1 MGCFLSCFRGGS
13 DSSGDLRDPL
23 VRESRL
29 GDAFLNEEKKIDEA
43 GGRLDVEA
51 ANGGVD
57 EELRREANYLK
68 SCGTISQTPPE
79 ILEIS
84 SSAISD
90 DSNEENYLKS
100 CGTISQTP
108 PEILEISNPAS
119 SEDTNNAN
127 YLKSCGTI
135 SQTPPEILEIS
146 DPTSS
151 EDTNERNDTSTNVQ
165 VMKETKLLEGNLSE
179 VSKPEEPDTLIHEQ
193 NIDEGIVRV
202 ESESLSSSQD
212 NLSFQ
217 NMRDQKTDS
226 SDSPYPTPL
235 VLRGDIQT
243 PGTVYS
249 ACMGTSKPGKRA
261 RASRQFIYPVLRPIE
276 NKLQWMELKAESP
289 VVASNPPKRR
299 NISEDFSE
307 KPQHTFASSMATQT
321 ESPKSESFPSHDNCA
336 EQEEAISPEEPKGQN
351 VNQQLFEGGE
361 QSRQNSEYGKHGV
374 SSLSYWLK
382 PSSSDDV
389 SHDDTNAEDNVGKE
403 PCYDYEKNV
412 FDVPIFPA
420 SGFNWDI
427 DNPTPVL
434 PKPWDGNGIPNTTT
448 KYKEDQKVSWH
459 ATPFEERLMKV
470 LSDEKPLHERKISGK
485 LIHLEETAE

>member
-29 GDAFLNEEKKIDEA
+29 GDAFLNVEKKIDEA

-51 ANGGVD
+51 GNGGGVD

-68 SCGTISQTPPE
+68 SCGTIFQTPPE

-84 SSAISD
+84 SPASSED
-90 DSNEENYLKS
+90 TNEENYLKS

-119 SEDTNNAN
+119 SEDTNES
-127 YLKSCGTI
+127 K
-135 SQTPPEILEIS
+135 E
-146 DPTSS
+146 
-151 EDTNERNDTSTNVQ
+151 TSTNVQ
-165 VMKETKLLEGNLSE
+165 VMKEKKLLEGNLSE

-202 ESESLSSSQD
+202 ESQSRSSSQD
-212 NLSFQ
+212 NPSFQ

-289 VVASNPPKRR
+289 VLASNPPKRR
-299 NISEDFSE
+299 NMSADFSE

-321 ESPKSESFPSHDNCA
+321 ESLKSESFPFHDNCA

-361 QSRQNSEYGKHGV
+361 QSRENSEYGKHGV

-382 PSSSDDV
+382 PSSADDV
-389 SHDDTNAEDNVGKE
+389 RQHDDTNTEDSAGKE
-403 PCYDYEKNV
+403 LCYDYEKNV

>member
-13 DSSGDLRDPL
+13 DASGDLRDPL
-23 VRESRL
+23 VRERRL
-29 GDAFLNEEKKIDEA
+29 GDAFLNDEKKIDEA

-51 ANGGVD
+51 ANGGGVD
-57 EELRREANYLK
+57 EELLREANYLK

-84 SSAISD
+84 RPSSPED
-90 DSNEENYLKS
+90 TNEV
-100 CGTISQTP
+100 GTVC
-108 PEILEISNPAS
+108 PEILEISSPS
-119 SEDTNNAN
+119 SPEDTDEV
-127 YLKSCGTI
+127 GTVC
-135 SQTPPEILEIS
+135 PEILEIS
-146 DPTSS
+146 SPSS
-151 EDTNERNDTSTNVQ
+151 PEDTNESNDTSTNVQ
-165 VMKETKLLEGNLSE
+165 VMKETKLFEGNLSE
-179 VSKPEEPDTLIHEQ
+179 LSKPDEPDTLIHEH
-193 NIDEGIVRV
+193 NIDEGIVKV
-202 ESESLSSSQD
+202 ESKSQLSLQE
-212 NLSFQ
+212 NPSFQ
-217 NMRDQKTDS
+217 NIRDQKTDS

-289 VVASNPPKRR
+289 VLASHPPKRR
-299 NISEDFSE
+299 NLSSDFSE
-307 KPQHTFASSMATQT
+307 KPEQTFASSMATQT
-321 ESPKSESFPSHDNCA
+321 ESPKSESFPFHDNCA

-361 QSRQNSEYGKHGV
+361 QSKQNSEYGKHGV

-382 PSSSDDV
+382 PSSADDV
-389 SHDDTNAEDNVGKE
+389 SHGDTNTEDSVGKE

-427 DNPTPVL
+427 ENPTPVL
-434 PKPWDGNGIPNTTT
+434 PKAWDGNGIPNTTT
-448 KYKEDQKVSWH
+448 KYKEHQKVSWH

-470 LSDEKPLHERKISGK
+470 LSDEKPLHERKLSGK